1 MHVLEARFHPRRKG
15 QSEFVVIGHLVW
27 RRLTRRERPV
37 FQPAA
42 QALPEP
48 ILTKLRYF
56 LAVTAPDC
64 FARLQSLR
72 SEFWSFV
79 EIGQDGGEWAGLP
92 GDRR

>member
-1 MHVLEARFHPRRKG
+1 VHVLEARFHPRRKS
-15 QSEFVVIGHLVW
+15 QADFVVIGHLVW

-37 FQPAA
+37 FRPAA
-42 QALPEP
+42 LALPQP
-48 ILTKLRYF
+48 ILTKLHYF

-79 EIGQDGGEWAGLP
+79 EIE
-92 GDRR
+92 

>member
-42 QALPEP
+42 AHLSNP
-48 ILTKLRYF
+48 ILTKLRY
-56 LAVTAPDC
+56 LLTVTEPDC
-64 FARLQSLR
+64 FVRLQTLR

-79 EIGQDGGEWAGLP
+79 AVSSDGDP
-92 GDRR
+92 RPDRQ